1 MPPSSGEDGS
11 ETMRVLFMPLGLSTH
26 YLHLVPLA
34 WAFRSAGHAVRIA
47 SQGQAVTSILQS
59 GMTLSPIGGS
69 YDFVENWKRTLVE
82 LGRTIEA
89 GDDRRTEAAKRSPE
103 QRERLINLRTEPF
116 LKSAV
121 AMMADLIPLARSWRP
136 DLVIADP
143 LVFAAPLLAKSIDV
157 PLVHHLYGP
166 AVNERVGFAG
176 IGPGTMPWPDGLRRL
191 YADYGLPAQAQYSV
205 RAIDPCPDSL
215 QFPGVPNRLPIRYV
229 PYNGPGIVPAWLSQ
243 PVERPRICVTW
254 GATHTEMVG
263 RRNFLVPEILTALE
277 GIDAEVVVAVSAA
290 DRELVPVTSPNVR
303 IEVGLPLHT
312 LLPTCDAIVHHGSS
326 GTMLT
331 AASAGVPQVIVPVF
345 MDRAEIA
352 QLVADSGAGVHVPRE
367 AADPA
372 HLSAAVTRAL
382 SDTTM
387 RKSADSLRQEML
399 SMPSP
404 SGVVDTLEEMF

>member
-1 MPPSSGEDGS
+1 
-11 ETMRVLFMPLGLSTH
+11 MRVLFMPLGLSTH

-34 WAFRSAGHAVRIA
+34 WAFRSAGHEVRIA
-47 SQGQAVTSILQS
+47 SQGQAVESILRS
-59 GMTLSPIGGS
+59 GMTLSHVGRD

-89 GDDRRTEAAKRSPE
+89 GDDRRAEAARRSPE
-103 QRERLINLRTEPF
+103 ERERLINLRTEPF

-121 AMMADLIPLARSWRP
+121 AMMADLIPLARSWQP

-143 LVFAAPLLAKSIDV
+143 LVLAAPLLAKSIGV

-166 AVNERVGFAG
+166 AVNERVGFG
-176 IGPGTMPWPDGLRRL
+176 GVGPGTMPWPDGLRQL
-191 YADYGLPAQAQYSV
+191 FADYGLAARAQYSV
-205 RAIDPCPDSL
+205 RAVDPCPDSL

-229 PYNGPGIVPAWLSQ
+229 PYNGPGVAPAWLSE
-243 PVERPRICVTW
+243 PVARPRICVTW

-263 RRNFLVPEILTALE
+263 SSNFLVPQILTALE
-277 GIDAEVVVAVSAA
+277 GIDADVVVAVSAA
-290 DRELVPVTSPNVR
+290 DRDLVTATSPNVR

-352 QLVADSGAGVHVPRE
+352 QLVADSGAGVHVPLE
-367 AADPA
+367 TADTA

-382 SDTTM
+382 SDPTM
-387 RKSADSLRQEML
+387 KKSAESLRQEML
-399 SMPSP
+399 ATPSP
-404 SGVVDTLEEMF
+404 SEVVKTLEELS